1 MCFLNQSVAQV
12 PIKGTVRDKDSGQP
26 LAGVN
31 VSFMATGNSTLSKS
45 DGSFELIWQGIAD
58 TLLFRHLSYEK
69 KKHYFNNNSRNEI
82 FFLIPKINV
91 IMDVEVS
98 TGYYTLPKERATGSF
113 SHVNEEL
120 LERTVSSDIISR
132 LESTVPG
139 LQFDKRNSGG
149 TNASDHRLDLRLRG
163 ASTIAASMEPLI
175 ILDNFPYD
183 GDINNINPNDVQ
195 SITFLKDAA
204 AASIWGAK
212 AANGVIVI
220 TTKKLGKEEG
230 SSMSFYSNFS
240 LQSKPDLFYNQAFIS
255 SKDFIDLERNWFD
268 KGIYQARENNLGMPV
283 LSPSI
288 ETLIQLR
295 NNEITQDQA
304 DAQLARLAGNDIRK
318 DASHLLYRNGSIQ
331 RYGIDFAGRTQNTNY
346 RLSVGYDRNKDVNI
360 GDASDRLTLNASNS
374 LSLSP
379 RIYLSS
385 NINFVTSSFYN
396 NSFDIRSQS
405 FLLPYYT
412 LFNSDGSHASFVRD
426 FRPRFVGAAADQ
438 GLDWAYRPLDEI
450 ELKNKRDNANDIRI
464 NSTLDYKVMKSLAL
478 QFLYQYHNYG
488 TEGRNL
494 LDHRSYQVRHQVNR
508 FTQSTGKSE
517 FPVGDILE
525 LSNSRVYSHSGR
537 LQMNFE
543 ESWGNHNVMVLAGG
557 EIRQINGE
565 SSAYSYYGY
574 SDDVLTT
581 NQQLNYNVL
590 YPIRPNGSAR
600 IPFPTN
606 ALGSTIDRFLSYY
619 ANGSYTYARKYIA
632 TGSLRWDASNLFGVR
647 TNQKGVPLWSSGI
660 SWLMHNEKFFN
671 LNWISQM
678 KLRTTYGV
686 SGNIDKT
693 VTAYPTVTYS
703 QNSETSLPMAIV
715 RSPGNSN
722 LRWERTS
729 MLNIGADVGLFGNKL
744 IGTLDVYWKKSSD
757 LIANKLIDPTLFYSG
772 GLGNFKVNYADLD
785 CSGADINLEVRPLG
799 RQVKWSSSAN
809 ISHSRNRVT
818 KIVTADNA
826 SATSYTHGLSN
837 RAIIDKSLD
846 NIYSLPWAGLESN
859 TGDPLVR
866 EGEILTKEY
875 TRYINGLQIDD
886 LIEHGSTV
894 PILYGAFRNNLTWRG
909 CTLSINIAFKS
920 KYFYRRKSISYNT
933 LMQNNTGQHLD
944 YENRWQAPGDE
955 LFTDVPSVPMSVIA
969 NRDVV
974 YLQSE
979 VLVEPGDHI
988 RIQDVRLQYDCKFR
1002 HTSSKVLK
1010 LQLYAFANNLGLLWK
1025 KSHFN
1030 IDPDYP
1036 SAYYLP
1042 PTTGSIGLK
1051 INY

>member
-1 MCFLNQSVAQV
+1 
-12 PIKGTVRDKDSGQP
+12 
-26 LAGVN
+26 
-31 VSFMATGNSTLSKS
+31 
-45 DGSFELIWQGIAD
+45 
-58 TLLFRHLSYEK
+58 
-69 KKHYFNNNSRNEI
+69 
-82 FFLIPKINV
+82 
-91 IMDVEVS
+91 
-98 TGYYTLPKERATGSF
+98 
-113 SHVNEEL
+113 
-120 LERTVSSDIISR
+120 
-132 LESTVPG
+132 
-139 LQFDKRNSGG
+139 
-149 TNASDHRLDLRLRG
+149 
-163 ASTIAASMEPLI
+163 
-175 ILDNFPYD
+175 
-183 GDINNINPNDVQ
+183 
-195 SITFLKDAA
+195 
-204 AASIWGAK
+204 
-212 AANGVIVI
+212 
-220 TTKKLGKEEG
+220 
-230 SSMSFYSNFS
+230 
-240 LQSKPDLFYNQAFIS
+240 
-255 SKDFIDLERNWFD
+255 
-268 KGIYQARENNLGMPV
+268 ENNLGMPV

-557 EIRQINGE
+557 EIRQIHGE

-619 ANGSYTYARKYIA
+619 
-632 TGSLRWDASNLFGVR
+632 
-647 TNQKGVPLWSSGI
+647 
-660 SWLMHNEKFFN
+660 
-671 LNWISQM
+671 
-678 KLRTTYGV
+678 
-686 SGNIDKT
+686 
-693 VTAYPTVTYS
+693 
-703 QNSETSLPMAIV
+703 
-715 RSPGNSN
+715 
-722 LRWERTS
+722 
-729 MLNIGADVGLFGNKL
+729 
-744 IGTLDVYWKKSSD
+744 
-757 LIANKLIDPTLFYSG
+757 
-772 GLGNFKVNYADLD
+772 
-785 CSGADINLEVRPLG
+785 
-799 RQVKWSSSAN
+799 
-809 ISHSRNRVT
+809 
-818 KIVTADNA
+818 
-826 SATSYTHGLSN
+826 
-837 RAIIDKSLD
+837 
-846 NIYSLPWAGLESN
+846 
-859 TGDPLVR
+859 
-866 EGEILTKEY
+866 
-875 TRYINGLQIDD
+875 
-886 LIEHGSTV
+886 
-894 PILYGAFRNNLTWRG
+894 
-909 CTLSINIAFKS
+909 
-920 KYFYRRKSISYNT
+920 
-933 LMQNNTGQHLD
+933 
-944 YENRWQAPGDE
+944 
-955 LFTDVPSVPMSVIA
+955 
-969 NRDVV
+969 
-974 YLQSE
+974 
-979 VLVEPGDHI
+979 
-988 RIQDVRLQYDCKFR
+988 
-1002 HTSSKVLK
+1002 
-1010 LQLYAFANNLGLLWK
+1010 
-1025 KSHFN
+1025 
-1030 IDPDYP
+1030 
-1036 SAYYLP
+1036 
-1042 PTTGSIGLK
+1042 
-1051 INY
+1051 